1 MTPSRKALQT
11 AASTSA
17 VSRKHPHRQ
26 ARSKRGI
33 ALAEG
38 CLVLAPLI
46 TSPRGSHPALVLGRR
61 VWSQWGL
68 VPARTRRCNTCH
80 RKAVP
85 SEVINHLHTRYGIA
99 HTSTRLFIYTFI
111 NIILHIFISKCIRVP
126 FVVREVT
133 LITPG
138 ISLRALQSLPGFMRG
153 PSHRGRKVLP
163 NKVYKKKQCKDLAFF
178 GGNHSELFF
187 LSPSFSAVSLFS
199 DCSKEMASA

>member
-17 VSRKHPHRQ
+17 ASRKHPHRQ

-99 HTSTRLFIYTFI
+99 HTSTCLFIYTFI
-111 NIILHIFISKCIRVP
+111 NIILHIFISKCIRIP

-138 ISLRALQSLPGFMRG
+138 ISLRALQSLPGFMCG
-153 PSHRGRKVLP
+153 PLLRGRKVLP
-163 NKVYKKKQCKDLAFF
+163 NKVYKKKTMQR
-178 GGNHSELFF
+178 
-187 LSPSFSAVSLFS
+187 SLILWW
-199 DCSKEMASA
+199 